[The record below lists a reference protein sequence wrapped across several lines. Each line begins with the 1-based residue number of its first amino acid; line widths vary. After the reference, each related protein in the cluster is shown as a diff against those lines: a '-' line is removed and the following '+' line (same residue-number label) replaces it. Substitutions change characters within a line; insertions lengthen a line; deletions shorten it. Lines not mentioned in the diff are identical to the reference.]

1 MYITQTQ
8 RVTYL
13 VPVNLHN
20 KETKHEFFP
29 KPMRIIYIHQTG
41 TSYLL
46 GSIPSQKEN
55 NEVSRSSWHGNDL
68 REHAVLK
75 KTGSKTQTCMTSL
88 APNVLTQVQY
98 ILPRI
103 GDLFKSTSYN
113 GSWRLVSRLQ
123 LPFSNWSPV
132 PHFPSCSKSRKKTP
146 AEMHG

>member
-8 RVTYL
+8 RATYL

-20 KETKHEFFP
+20 EETTHEFLS
-29 KPMRIIYIHQTG
+29 KPEDYIHQTG

-75 KTGSKTQTCMTSL
+75 KTGNKTKHL
-88 APNVLTQVQY
+88 
-98 ILPRI
+98 
-103 GDLFKSTSYN
+103 
-113 GSWRLVSRLQ
+113 
-123 LPFSNWSPV
+123 
-132 PHFPSCSKSRKKTP
+132 
-146 AEMHG
+146 